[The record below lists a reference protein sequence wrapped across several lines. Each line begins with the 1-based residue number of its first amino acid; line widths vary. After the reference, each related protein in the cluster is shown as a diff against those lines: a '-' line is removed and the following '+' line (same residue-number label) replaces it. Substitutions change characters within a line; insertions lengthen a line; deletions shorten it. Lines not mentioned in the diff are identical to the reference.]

1 MGAAVWLRSA
11 GVSDALS
18 LARLHH
24 AARAAAMPGLREAHG
39 IDDVAR
45 WIATVLM
52 VRHAVR
58 VADHG
63 DGPVGYIGY
72 GQDDRHGPMVLHL
85 YLDPAWTR
93 RGIGSRLLVEATAE
107 LGSRL
112 SLFCIARN
120 AGARAFY
127 ESHGFRIAATSDGAG
142 TEEGEPDILFVRD
155 GAAPV
160 ITRKQAGATP

>member
-1 MGAAVWLRSA
+1 MAA
-11 GVSDALS
+11 DAPS

-58 VADHG
+58 VAE
-63 DGPVGYIGY
+63 DGGRPVGYIGY
-72 GQDDRHGPMVLHL
+72 GQDDQHGPMVLHL
-85 YLDPAWTR
+85 YLDPAWLR
-93 RGIGSRLLVEATAE
+93 RGIGSRLLAEAMAA
-107 LGSRL
+107 LGPRL

-127 ESHGFRIAATSDGAG
+127 EAHGFRAAATSDGAG

-155 GAAPV
+155 AVASV